1 MNSTLPNQ
9 GQNTAERGSL
19 SPSFGLKRSIEE
31 FFNTLEYSQKFA
43 PSWSRWHH
51 ERVGKGLAPP
61 RVLRRGKEERKSM
74 RTMVKLT
81 FPTQE
86 TNPLIKDGSIG
97 QTMET
102 LLGKLQP
109 EAAYFC
115 PLDGKRGGYLVLNMD
130 NESELVTK
138 IEPFWLE
145 LGATV
150 ETFPVMNADDLR
162 AGLQSL

>member
-1 MNSTLPNQ
+1 
-9 GQNTAERGSL
+9 
-19 SPSFGLKRSIEE
+19 
-31 FFNTLEYSQKFA
+31 
-43 PSWSRWHH
+43 
-51 ERVGKGLAPP
+51 
-61 RVLRRGKEERKSM
+61 M
-74 RTMVKLT
+74 RTMVRLT

-102 LLGKLQP
+102 LLGNLQP

-115 PLDGKRGGYLVLNMD
+115 PLDGKRGGYLVLNME